1 MRTNELELP
10 QTDESTQLEQGPETY
25 VPQTIALVGE
35 QTVGRIRNRL
45 QAIVNFVYL
54 LGTSE
59 SVTAENRVIVT
70 HLQAEVAVLQRLL
83 AELDFCACDK
93 K

>member
-1 MRTNELELP
+1 
-10 QTDESTQLEQGPETY
+10 
-25 VPQTIALVGE
+25 
-35 QTVGRIRNRL
+35 
-45 QAIVNFVYL
+45 VYL